1 MCFREK
7 ESNCEIYILVIT
19 NPKTLNHLVDS
30 NAVTWTN
37 KTKEQKMKRHT
48 SFPTYKITFWTCF
61 VPSLTYIFFYEFLL
75 TKYPSSSDTIF
86 KLGLIFKQV
95 SYSITAA
102 SIFYF
107 VTQYIGIF
115 IPKEQKK
122 IKILPIV
129 NRNAVIVDAVLGGLK
144 LNLGYDWGDV
154 KDSDKFR
161 KALDK
166 INTDSP
172 VDNFE
177 NWYHYLFFIK
187 SQLLE
192 LTRAMAFHNDV
203 LSKEFFQELLI
214 IEQRLMSPITFAV
227 YKVLAVSNLSYAEL
241 DLRELFIHNQHLQQL
256 REKEFKKYEKE
267 FDKDSKDY
275 RATYYQEVTKK

>member
-1 MCFREK
+1 
-7 ESNCEIYILVIT
+7 
-19 NPKTLNHLVDS
+19 
-30 NAVTWTN
+30 
-37 KTKEQKMKRHT
+37 MKRLT
-48 SFPTYKITFWTCF
+48 SLPAYKITFWTCF
-61 VPSLTYIFFYEFLL
+61 VPSLAYILFYEFLL
-75 TKYPSSSDTIF
+75 TKFASYSDTLF

-115 IPKEQKK
+115 IPREQKK

-129 NRNAVIVDAVLGGLK
+129 YRNAVTIDGVLSGLK
-144 LNLGYDWGDV
+144 LNLDYEWGDV

-161 KALDK
+161 KALNK
-166 INTDSP
+166 INTDNP
-172 VDNFE
+172 IDNFE

-192 LTRAMAFHNDV
+192 LTRAMAFHHDV

-214 IEQRLMSPITFAV
+214 IEQLLMSPITFAG
-227 YKVLAVSNLSYAEL
+227 YKVLAVSNLSYAEV
-241 DLRELFIHNQHLQQL
+241 DLQEIFIHSQHLQQL

-267 FDKDSKDY
+267 IEKDGKDY
-275 RATYYQEVTKK
+275 RATYYQEMKK